1 MIKEKEG
8 VRIYIEDD
16 YINKAQVV
24 GDLEEGKKV
33 IIISNQE
40 DVLSFYG
47 AILENY
53 GQYNLYLEED
63 ISIVN
68 DEYINEIYEVDMT
81 KEDVV
86 QYVGT
91 PLTELV
97 SQTIDSLTLDDKQKR
112 IMGLIKELLKG
123 NNDYKVKA
131 EIDAKDKRIDQLM
144 KDNKL
149 LSEEITLYKT
159 KEDKDR
165 ENSNRLTVVN
175 TINIDNTRNQD
186 VHIMY
191 IKELERVKYINTM
204 LVQYQKTLEKQ
215 YKKRT
220 KIIIFDETIKWKYQ
234 DILSISSIEEYK
246 ANTVQ
251 NKKIP
256 VMVVN
261 AVYPIVITDALNG
274 DWDELIIYDRIAG
287 QDIVK
292 GKRVSKFV
300 VIATKP
306 EYESYKNSVDKKDDE
321 KTTYIYDKDVGKTD
335 GIIINKI
342 KEDFTKDSKKYIIYN
357 NMLNGGDD
365 KRMIF
370 NILNEKNLILNN

>member
-131 EIDAKDKRIDQLM
+131 EIDAKDKRIEQLM

-159 KEDKDR
+159 KEDKDK

-191 IKELERVKYINTM
+191 IKELERVKYVNTM

-220 KIIIFDETIKWKYQ
+220 KILIFDETIKWKYQ
-234 DILSISSIEEYK
+234 DILSITSIEEYK

-261 AVYPIVITDALNG
+261 AVYPIVVTDALNG
-274 DWDELIIYDRIAG
+274 DWDELIIYDRISG

-306 EYESYKNSVDKKDDE
+306 EYEAYKNSVDKKDDE

-370 NILNEKNLILNN
+370 KILNEKNLILNN

>member
-1 MIKEKEG
+1 MIREKEG

-16 YINKAQVV
+16 YVNKAQVV

-131 EIDAKDKRIDQLM
+131 EIDAKDKRIEQLM

-159 KEDKDR
+159 KEDKDK

-234 DILSISSIEEYK
+234 DILSITSIEEYK

-274 DWDELIIYDRIAG
+274 DWDELIIYDRISG

-306 EYESYKNSVDKKDDE
+306 EYEAYKNSVDKKDDE

-342 KEDFTKDSKKYIIYN
+342 KEDFSKDSKKYIIYN

-370 NILNEKNLILNN
+370 KILNEKNLILNN

>member
-1 MIKEKEG
+1 MIREKEG
-8 VRIYIEDD
+8 VRIYIEND

-33 IIISNQE
+33 IIISDKE

-47 AILENY
+47 AIMENY
-53 GQYNLYLEED
+53 SQYNLYLEED
-63 ISIVN
+63 ISVVN
-68 DEYINEIYEVDMT
+68 DDYINEIYDTDMT

-86 QYVGT
+86 NYVGT

-97 SQTIDSLTLDDKQKR
+97 SKTIDSLTLTDEQKR
-112 IMGLIKELLKG
+112 VMGLIKELLKG

-131 EIDAKDKRIDQLM
+131 EIEAKDKKIEQLI

-159 KEDKDR
+159 EKNEKS
-165 ENSNRLTVVN
+165 ENSNKLSVIN

-186 VHIMY
+186 IHIMY

-215 YKKRT
+215 FKKRT
-220 KIIIFDETIKWKYQ
+220 KILIFDETIRWKYQ
-234 DILSISSIEEYK
+234 DISSITTIDEYK

-251 NKKIP
+251 YKKLP

-261 AVYPIVITDALNG
+261 AVYPIVVTDALNG
-274 DWDELIIYDRIAG
+274 DWDELIIYDRISG

-306 EYESYKNSVDKKDDE
+306 EYEAYISSVEKKKEE
-321 KTTYIYDKDVGKTD
+321 KTTYIYDKDVGRTD
-335 GIIINKI
+335 GIIINKV
-342 KEDFTKDSKKYIIYN
+342 KEDFSKDSKKYIIYN
-357 NMLNGGDD
+357 NLMNGGDD
-365 KRMIF
+365 NRFVFK
-370 NILNEKNLILNN
+370 ILNEKNMIS

>member
-1 MIKEKEG
+1 MIREKEG

-16 YINKAQVV
+16 YVNKAQVV

-63 ISIVN
+63 ISVVN

-97 SQTIDSLTLDDKQKR
+97 EQTINSLTLDDRQKR

-131 EIDAKDKRIDQLM
+131 EIDAKDKRIEQLM

-149 LSEEITLYKT
+149 LSEEIVLYKT
-159 KEDKDR
+159 KEDKEK

-191 IKELERVKYINTM
+191 IKELERVKYVNTM

-215 YKKRT
+215 YHKKT

-234 DILSISSIEEYK
+234 DILSITSIEEYK

-251 NKKIP
+251 NKKVP

-261 AVYPIVITDALNG
+261 AVYPIVVTDALNG
-274 DWDELIIYDRIAG
+274 DWDELIIYDRISG

-306 EYESYKNSVDKKDDE
+306 EYESYKASVDTKDDE

-342 KEDFTKDSKKYIIYN
+342 KEDFSKDSKKYIIYN

-370 NILNEKNLILNN
+370 KILNEKNLIIN

>member
-131 EIDAKDKRIDQLM
+131 EIDAKDKRIEQLM

-159 KEDKDR
+159 KEDKDK

-234 DILSISSIEEYK
+234 DILSITSIEEYK

-274 DWDELIIYDRIAG
+274 DWDELIIYDRISG

-342 KEDFTKDSKKYIIYN
+342 KEDFSKDSKKYIIYN

-370 NILNEKNLILNN
+370 KILNEKNLILNN

>member
-1 MIKEKEG
+1 MIREKEG

-16 YINKAQVV
+16 YVNKAQVV

-131 EIDAKDKRIDQLM
+131 EIDAKDKRIEQLM

-191 IKELERVKYINTM
+191 IKELERVKYVNTM

-220 KIIIFDETIKWKYQ
+220 KILIFDETIKWKYQ
-234 DILSISSIEEYK
+234 DILSITSIEEYK

-261 AVYPIVITDALNG
+261 AVYPIVVTDALNG
-274 DWDELIIYDRIAG
+274 DWDELIIYDRISG

>member
-1 MIKEKEG
+1 MIREKEG

-16 YINKAQVV
+16 YVNKAQVV

-131 EIDAKDKRIDQLM
+131 EIDAKDKRIEQLM

-159 KEDKDR
+159 KEDKDK

-234 DILSISSIEEYK
+234 DILSITSIEEYK

-274 DWDELIIYDRIAG
+274 DWDELIIYDRISG

-342 KEDFTKDSKKYIIYN
+342 KEDFSKDSKKYIIYN

-370 NILNEKNLILNN
+370 KILNEKNLILNN

>member
-1 MIKEKEG
+1 MIREKEG
-8 VRIYIEDD
+8 VRIYIEND

-33 IIISNQE
+33 IIISDKE

-47 AILENY
+47 AIMENY
-53 GQYNLYLEED
+53 SQYNLYLEED
-63 ISIVN
+63 ISVVN
-68 DEYINEIYEVDMT
+68 DDYINEIYDTDMT

-86 QYVGT
+86 NYVGT

-97 SQTIDSLTLDDKQKR
+97 SKTIDSLTLTDEQKR
-112 IMGLIKELLKG
+112 VMGLIKELLKG

-131 EIDAKDKRIDQLM
+131 EIEAKDKKIEQLI

-159 KEDKDR
+159 EKNEKS
-165 ENSNRLTVVN
+165 ENSNKLSVIN

-186 VHIMY
+186 IHIMY

-215 YKKRT
+215 FKKRT
-220 KIIIFDETIKWKYQ
+220 KILIFDETIRWKYQ
-234 DILSISSIEEYK
+234 DISSITTIDEYK

-251 NKKIP
+251 YKKLP

-261 AVYPIVITDALNG
+261 AVYPIVVTDALNG
-274 DWDELIIYDRIAG
+274 DWDELIIYDRISG

-306 EYESYKNSVDKKDDE
+306 EYEAYISSVEKKEEE
-321 KTTYIYDKDVGKTD
+321 KTTYIYDKDVGRTD
-335 GIIINKI
+335 GIIINKV
-342 KEDFTKDSKKYIIYN
+342 KEDFSKDSKKYIIYN
-357 NMLNGGDD
+357 NLMNGGDD
-365 KRMIF
+365 NRFVFK
-370 NILNEKNLILNN
+370 ILNEKNMIS

>member
-97 SQTIDSLTLDDKQKR
+97 SQTIDSLTLNDKQKR

-131 EIDAKDKRIDQLM
+131 EIDAKDKRIEQLM

-159 KEDKDR
+159 KEDKDK

-191 IKELERVKYINTM
+191 IKELERVKYVNTM

-220 KIIIFDETIKWKYQ
+220 KILIFDETIKWKYQ
-234 DILSISSIEEYK
+234 DILSITSIEEYK

-261 AVYPIVITDALNG
+261 AVYPIVVTDALNG
-274 DWDELIIYDRIAG
+274 DWDELIIYDRISG

-306 EYESYKNSVDKKDDE
+306 EYEAYKNSVDKKDDE

-370 NILNEKNLILNN
+370 KILNEKNLILNN

>member
-131 EIDAKDKRIDQLM
+131 EIDAKDKRIEQLM

-159 KEDKDR
+159 KEDKDK

-191 IKELERVKYINTM
+191 IKELERVKYVNTM

-220 KIIIFDETIKWKYQ
+220 KILIFDETIKWKYQ
-234 DILSISSIEEYK
+234 DILSITSIEEYK

-261 AVYPIVITDALNG
+261 AVYPMVVTDALNG
-274 DWDELIIYDRIAG
+274 DWDELIIYDRISG

-306 EYESYKNSVDKKDDE
+306 EYEAYKNSVDKKDDE

-370 NILNEKNLILNN
+370 KILNEKNLILNN